1 MLTLSKLFICFILF
15 SFIGWTLEVL
25 YGKYITKKFVNRGFL
40 VGPLCPIYGLGCI
53 LIYLL
58 LNRYHDDPIV
68 LFIAAMAICS
78 LLEYTASYLLEKIF
92 KVRWWDYHTMKY
104 NINGR
109 ICLEMIIPFGLL
121 GLLVNYFAFPLALFI
136 LNKIPELAIYIIAG
150 ILLVIFIV
158 DLSFS
163 LNIIMKFKK
172 TALVG
177 IAKDRTEDI
186 TKYVRNTLYK
196 QSRRAKRMIDSFPDF
211 TFVFDFK
218 KLKSKLPKIKQ
229 TRKKD

>member
-1 MLTLSKLFICFILF
+1 MLFLSKLFICFIIF
-15 SFIGWTLEVL
+15 SFVGWTLEVL
-25 YGKYITKKFVNRGFL
+25 YGKFITKKFVNRGFL
-40 VGPLCPIYGLGCI
+40 VGPLCPIYGVGCV

-58 LNRYHDDPIV
+58 LNRYYNDPII

-78 LLEYTASYLLEKIF
+78 VLEYTASFLLEKIF
-92 KVRWWDYHTMKY
+92 KVRWWDYKTMKY

-109 ICLEMIIPFGLL
+109 ICLEMIIPFGIL
-121 GLLVNYFAFPLALFI
+121 GLVVNYFAFPLALYF
-136 LNKIPELAIYIIAG
+136 LNMLSDTIIYIIAG
-150 ILLVIFIV
+150 ILLLIFLI

-163 LNIIMKFKK
+163 LNIIIKFKK

-177 IAKDRTEDI
+177 ISKDRTEDI

-196 QSRRAKRMIDSFPDF
+196 RSRRAKRIMDSFPNF
-211 TFVFDFK
+211 TFVFDLK
-218 KLKSKLPKIKQ
+218 KLKSKLPKRKQ